1 MTNLKLI
8 FPNQDYKD
16 EWFSIINEIE
26 NAEEKMT
33 PSALK
38 GEANDY
44 NEYLYN
50 VKKYSK
56 GINLPEGRVPAE
68 IYFLVNNDDKRI
80 LGAIDIRYSLNDYLY
95 NFGGNIGYGIR
106 PTERR
111 KGYATKML
119 ELALD
124 ICREKGMDKVLITC
138 NKSNIGSARTII
150 KNGGILENEIMEN
163 DELVQ
168 RYWIKCSRG

>member
-1 MTNLKLI
+1 MTNLKLV
-8 FPNQDYKD
+8 FPNEEYEE

-26 NAEEKMT
+26 NAKEKMI
-33 PSALK
+33 PYALK
-38 GEANDY
+38 GETNDY

-50 VKKYSK
+50 VNKYSE

-68 IYFLVNNDDKRI
+68 IYFLVNNDNKRI
-80 LGAIDIRYSLNDYLY
+80 LGAIDIRYFLNDYLY

-106 PTERR
+106 PTERT
-111 KGYATKML
+111 KGYATIML

-124 ICREKGMDKVLITC
+124 ICREKGIDKVLITC
-138 NKSNIGSARTII
+138 NKSNIGSAKTII

-168 RYWIKCSRG
+168 RYWIKCIRS

>member
-1 MTNLKLI
+1 MTNLKLV
-8 FPNQDYKD
+8 FPNQEYED
-16 EWFSIINEIE
+16 EWYSIINEMEKE
-26 NAEEKMT
+26 NMI
-33 PSALK
+33 PNALK

-44 NEYLYN
+44 NEYLCK
-50 VKKYSK
+50 VKMYSK

-68 IYFLVNNDDKRI
+68 IYFLVNDDDKRI
-80 LGAIDIRYSLNDYLY
+80 LGAIDIRFSLNDYLY

-106 PTERR
+106 PTERT

-138 NKSNIGSARTII
+138 NKSNIGSAKTII
-150 KNGGILENEIMEN
+150 KNGGILENEIIEN

-168 RYWIKCSRG
+168 RYWIKL